1 MTKKEKVI
9 AAQAIVMLEELYRIS
24 DKRIIKDEA
33 RRLIEELEKA
43 IDY

>member
-1 MTKKEKVI
+1 MTKKEKII
-9 AAQAIVMLEELYRIS
+9 AAQTIVMLEELYKIS
-24 DKRIIKDEA
+24 DKRIIKDEV